1 LSTKRPRTPELVIPT
16 SRLPRGLAEAVDSPP
31 SVPVPALPA
40 ATAVLLRDASRGPE
54 VLLLC
59 RRRDSGFV
67 PGAYVFPGGRIDAAD
82 SDPAV
87 LARTDGVVA
96 ESAKPEFST
105 WVAAAREVFEET
117 GVLLAR
123 ARSGEPV
130 ADAVTDFDVARWR
143 DELLEN
149 RATLNG
155 VLQALDARLDLRAMV
170 YCAHWI
176 TPVAERRRYDTRFFL
191 AALPTGRKVSPD
203 PREMTDAL
211 WVTPR
216 DALARFAQGALPMV
230 FPTVKTLESIAGFT
244 AVTEILQDFRGRRI
258 EPIMPRLVR
267 TAEGVGIVI
276 DG

>member
-1 LSTKRPRTPELVIPT
+1 LSAERPRSPDLVIPT
-16 SRLPRGLAEAVDSPP
+16 ARLPRGFAEAVDSPP
-31 SVPVPALPA
+31 AVPAPAVPA
-40 ATAVLLRDASRGPE
+40 ATAVLLRDSAHGAE

-67 PGAYVFPGGRIDAAD
+67 PGAYVFPGGRVDAAD
-82 SDPAV
+82 SDPKV
-87 LARTDGVVA
+87 LGRTDGVAA
-96 ESAKPEFST
+96 ERATPEISG

-123 ARSGEPV
+123 SRSGEPV
-130 ADAVTDFDVARWR
+130 PDAVTDFDVARWR

-149 RATLNG
+149 RATLAG

-191 AALPTGRKVSPD
+191 AALPTGRTVSSD

-211 WVTPR
+211 WITPR
-216 DALARFAQGALPMV
+216 AALARFAKGALPMV
-230 FPTVKTLESIAGFT
+230 FPTVKTLESIAGFRT
-244 AVTEILQDFRGRRI
+244 VAETQEAFRERPI
-258 EPIMPRLVR
+258 APIMPRLVR

>member
-1 LSTKRPRTPELVIPT
+1 M
-16 SRLPRGLAEAVDSPP
+16 SRLPRGFAEAVDSPP
-31 SVPVPALPA
+31 AVPAPAFAA
-40 ATAVLLRDASRGPE
+40 ATAVMLRDSLGGAE

-67 PGAYVFPGGRIDAAD
+67 PGAYVFPGGRMDPAD
-82 SDPAV
+82 SDPVV
-87 LARTDGVVA
+87 LARTDGVAA
-96 ESAKPEFST
+96 ESGTPEISS

-117 GVLLAR
+117 GVLLAHS
-123 ARSGEPV
+123 RSGEPV
-130 ADAVTDFDVARWR
+130 PDAVNDFDVARWR

-149 RATLNG
+149 HATLAG

-191 AALPTGRKVSPD
+191 AALPTGRTVSPD

-211 WVTPR
+211 WITPA
-216 DALARFAQGALPMV
+216 DALARFAEGALPMV

-244 AVTEILQDFRGRRI
+244 TVAETLEAFRDRRI

-267 TAEGVGIVI
+267 TEEGVGIVI